1 MLHNVQ
7 ISPLIRANITKFLG
21 HKLLSLVVRIQDFS
35 GYVHLY
41 NDFHTIMI
49 HTIIMWI
56 IQCSS
61 LSE

>member
-7 ISPLIRANITKFLG
+7 TSPLIRANITKFLG
-21 HKLLSLVVRIQDFS
+21 HKLLLFVVRIQDFCV
-35 GYVHLY
+35 YVHLY
-41 NDFHTIMI
+41 IDF

-56 IQCSS
+56 IHCSS